1 MPDNSVQ
8 LTVFLIVFVGVTV
21 MGFAAARWRRPDSI
35 HSLEEWGLGG
45 RAFGNWV
52 TFFLLSGDVY
62 TAYTFV
68 AVPTLVYGVGAAG
81 FFPVPFLVIVY
92 PLLFVVLA
100 RFWSV
105 CHVHGF
111 VTPGEFVRARFG
123 SRGLGTVVAV
133 LGIVA
138 TMPYIALQ
146 LLGIEAVFEVLGL
159 PKGWPLTIAF
169 LVLALYTFNSG
180 LRGPALVS
188 IVKDALVLWT
198 VLAVVMI
205 VAMTPGQWD
214 VIFRIAEDRYATSP
228 RTDDGLLLAPQNQLN
243 YVTLALG
250 SAVALFL
257 YPHTLTGVLAARNRR
272 TLRRNL
278 AALPIY
284 TLMLGV
290 LMLVGFAALFD
301 GTKAIGGNA
310 NTVVPQWF
318 NENAPDWC
326 AGLAFAAI
334 GVGAM
339 VPAAIM
345 SIAAANLFTRDI
357 YREYFRP
364 HASAR
369 EETYVS
375 KTVSLTVKF
384 GALLVIL
391 LLNTQFAIDLQLI
404 GGVVIMQTLPAVAL
418 GLYTNW
424 FHRWALGLG
433 IGTGLV
439 TGMVMLYQV
448 PKLGGADGHT
458 VVREHFGGSA
468 WPLDNL
474 GIETNATIYVGIVAL
489 AINLLVVAVAT
500 PLLRRGGIPDGR
512 DRTMEHDYVADEG
525 DPTVRR
531 MTEILDGQPITEPAA
546 AGAGTSFF
554 TPARQRPAAD
564 DPTGR
569 RSGAAADDPAG
580 WRSGAAAHDP
590 AGWRSRSAADDPAE
604 WPSRPT
610 ADDPA
615 EWRSRPTSH
624 DHAGPRS
631 QAAGNPAGP
640 WSPTGTAADDPA
652 GRAHP
657 RL

>member
-1 MPDNSVQ
+1 
-8 LTVFLIVFVGVTV
+8 
-21 MGFAAARWRRPDSI
+21 MGFAAARWRRPTSI

-92 PLLFVVLA
+92 PMLFVVLA

-111 VTPGEFVRARFG
+111 VTPAEFVRARFG
-123 SRGLGTVVAV
+123 SRGLGTMVAV
-133 LGIVA
+133 VGIVA

-146 LLGIEAVFEVLGL
+146 LIGIEAVFEVMGL

-169 LVLALYTFNSG
+169 IVLALYTFNSG

-198 VLAVVMI
+198 VLAVVIIMS
-205 VAMTPGQWD
+205 MTPGGWD
-214 VIFRIAEDRYATSP
+214 PVFRVASEKFAASP
-228 RTDDGLLLAPQNQLN
+228 RPDDGLLLTAGNQLN
-243 YVTLALG
+243 YITLALG

-257 YPHTLTGVLAARNRR
+257 YPHTLTGVLASRNRG

-284 TLMLGV
+284 TLCLGV
-290 LMLVGFAALFD
+290 LMLVGFAAVFD
-301 GTKAIGGNA
+301 GTTAIGGNG

-318 NENAPDWC
+318 NENAPAWC

-357 YREYFRP
+357 YREYIRP
-364 HASAR
+364 NASSR

-424 FHRWALGLG
+424 FHRWALVSG
-433 IGTGLV
+433 ITAGLV
-439 TGMVMLYQV
+439 TGIVMLWQV
-448 PKLGGADGHT
+448 PKLGGADGRT

-468 WPLDNL
+468 WPLEKI
-474 GIETNATIYVGIVAL
+474 GFETDATIYVGIVAL
-489 AINLLVVAVAT
+489 AVNLVVVALLT
-500 PLLRRGGIPDGR
+500 PLLRNAGVADGR
-512 DRTMEHDYVADEG
+512 DRTTDHDYVADEG

-531 MTEILDGQPITEPAA
+531 MTEIIDGDPVPEKAPPPAN
-546 AGAGTSFF
+546 FF
-554 TPARQRPAAD
+554 TPVGHR
-564 DPTGR
+564 
-569 RSGAAADDPAG
+569 GAEAPPPED
-580 WRSGAAAHDP
+580 
-590 AGWRSRSAADDPAE
+590 
-604 WPSRPT
+604 PSR
-610 ADDPA
+610 
-615 EWRSRPTSH
+615 
-624 DHAGPRS
+624 
-631 QAAGNPAGP
+631 QAY
-640 WSPTGTAADDPA
+640 
-652 GRAHP
+652 P

>member
-1 MPDNSVQ
+1 MPDLGDNTVQ
-8 LTVFLIVFVGVTV
+8 LTVFLLVFGGVTA
-21 MGFAAARWRRPDSI
+21 MGFAAARWRRPASSI

-68 AVPTLVYGVGAAG
+68 AVPALIFGIGAAG
-81 FFPVPFLVIVY
+81 FFPMPFLVIVY
-92 PLLFVVLA
+92 PMLFVLLA

-111 VTPGEFVRARFG
+111 VTPAEFVRARFG
-123 SRGLGTVVAV
+123 SRGLSTMVAV
-133 LGIVA
+133 LGIAA

-146 LLGIEAVFEVLGL
+146 LIGMEAVFEVMGL

-188 IVKDALVLWT
+188 IIKDALVLWT
-198 VLAVVMI
+198 VLAVIMI
-205 VAMTPGQWD
+205 VSMTPGTWES
-214 VIFRIAEDRYATSP
+214 VFRVAEAKFADTA
-228 RTDDGLLLAPQNQLN
+228 RTDDGLLLPASGQLN

-257 YPHTLTGVLAARNRR
+257 YPHTLTGVLAARNRG

-278 AALPIY
+278 AVLPLY
-284 TLMLGV
+284 TLTLGV
-290 LMLVGFAALFD
+290 LMLIGFAAVFD
-301 GTKAIGGNA
+301 GTAPVGGNG
-310 NTVVPQWF
+310 NTVMPQWF

-357 YREYFRP
+357 YREYIRP
-364 HASAR
+364 SASAK

-404 GGVVIMQTLPAVAL
+404 GGVLIMQTLPAVAI
-418 GLYTNW
+418 GLYTGW
-424 FHRWALGLG
+424 FHRWALVGGIVAGL
-433 IGTGLV
+433 GTGLA
-439 TGMVMLYQV
+439 MLYQV
-448 PKLGGADGHT
+448 PKYGGADGRE

-468 WPLDNL
+468 WPLSHL
-474 GIETNATIYVGIVAL
+474 GIDTGATIYVGVVAL
-489 AINLLVVAVAT
+489 AVNLIAAAALT
-500 PLLRRGGIPDGR
+500 PVLRAMGAADGR
-512 DRTMEHDYVADEG
+512 DATTESDYVADEG

-531 MTEILDGQPITEPAA
+531 MTEILDGEPVPEPVDYFRP
-546 AGAGTSFF
+546 SSESRHSIQ
-554 TPARQRPAAD
+554 ARN
-564 DPTGR
+564 
-569 RSGAAADDPAG
+569 S
-580 WRSGAAAHDP
+580 
-590 AGWRSRSAADDPAE
+590 
-604 WPSRPT
+604 
-610 ADDPA
+610 
-615 EWRSRPTSH
+615 
-624 DHAGPRS
+624 PRS
-631 QAAGNPAGP
+631 
-640 WSPTGTAADDPA
+640 
-652 GRAHP
+652 
-657 RL
+657 

>member
-1 MPDNSVQ
+1 MSTQ
-8 LTVFLIVFVGVTV
+8 LAVFLAVFGSVTL

-68 AVPTLVYGVGAAG
+68 AVPTLVYGMGATG

-92 PLLFVVLA
+92 PMLFVVLA

-111 VTPGEFVRARFG
+111 VTPAEFVRARFG
-123 SRGLGTVVAV
+123 SPGLGTVVAV

-146 LLGIEAVFEVLGL
+146 LIGMEAVFEVMGL
-159 PKGWPLTIAF
+159 PKGWPLTLAF
-169 LVLALYTFNSG
+169 VVLALYTFNSG

-188 IVKDALVLWT
+188 IVKDALILWA
-198 VLAVVMI
+198 VLAVLMI
-205 VAMTPGQWD
+205 VAMTPGQWET
-214 VIFRIAEDRYATSP
+214 IFKIAEDRYAVTP
-228 RTDDGLLLAPQNQLN
+228 RTDDGLLLPVQSQLN

-257 YPHTLTGVLAARNRR
+257 YPHTLTGVLAARNRG

-278 AALPIY
+278 AVLPVY
-284 TLMLGV
+284 TLTLGV
-290 LMLVGFAALFD
+290 LMLVGFAALYD
-301 GTKAIGGNA
+301 GTQPIGGNA

-318 NENAPDWC
+318 NENAPAWC

-357 YREYFRP
+357 YRVYLRP
-364 HASAR
+364 RATAK

-375 KTVSLTVKF
+375 KSVSLTVKF
-384 GALLVIL
+384 GALLILL

-404 GGVVIMQTLPAVAL
+404 GGVLIMQTLPAVAL

-433 IGTGLV
+433 VGAGLV
-439 TGMVMLYQV
+439 VGLFMLWQV
-448 PKLGGADGHT
+448 PKLGGTDGRQ

-468 WPLDNL
+468 WPLNNL
-474 GIETNATIYVGIVAL
+474 GLDSDATIYVGIVAL
-489 AINLLVVAVAT
+489 AVNLLVAAALT
-500 PLLRRGGIPDGR
+500 PLLRAADVRDGR
-512 DRTMEHDYVADEG
+512 DDTREHDYVADEG

-531 MTEILDGQPITEPAA
+531 MTEILDGEPVP
-546 AGAGTSFF
+546 TSFF
-554 TPARQRPAAD
+554 TPV
-564 DPTGR
+564 
-569 RSGAAADDPAG
+569 
-580 WRSGAAAHDP
+580 
-590 AGWRSRSAADDPAE
+590 
-604 WPSRPT
+604 SRPT
-610 ADDPA
+610 RFENASDDDP
-615 EWRSRPTSH
+615 SR
-624 DHAGPRS
+624 
-631 QAAGNPAGP
+631 
-640 WSPTGTAADDPA
+640 
-652 GRAHP
+652 RAYP

>member
-1 MPDNSVQ
+1 MSTQ
-8 LTVFLIVFVGVTV
+8 LTVFVVVFGAVAV

-35 HSLEEWGLGG
+35 HTLEEWGLGG

-68 AVPTLVYGVGAAG
+68 AVPTLVYGMGAAG

-92 PLLFVVLA
+92 PMLFVVLA

-111 VTPGEFVRARFG
+111 VTPAEFVRARFG
-123 SRGLGTVVAV
+123 SRGIGTAVAL

-146 LLGIEAVFEVLGL
+146 LIGMEAVFEVMGL
-159 PKGWPLTIAF
+159 PKGWPLTLAF
-169 LVLALYTFNSG
+169 VVLALYTFNSG

-188 IVKDALVLWT
+188 IVKDALILWA
-198 VLAVVMI
+198 VLAVLMI

-214 VIFRIAEDRYATSP
+214 TIFRIAENRYAITP
-228 RTDDGLLLAPQNQLN
+228 RTDDGLVLPVQSQLN

-257 YPHTLTGVLAARNRR
+257 YPHTLTGVLASRNRS

-278 AALPIY
+278 AVLPIY
-284 TLMLGV
+284 TLTLGV
-290 LMLVGFAALFD
+290 LMLVGFAALYS
-301 GTKAIGGNA
+301 GVQPVGGNA

-318 NENAPDWC
+318 NENAPAWS

-357 YREYFRP
+357 YRVYLRP
-364 HASAR
+364 YASAR

-375 KTVSLTVKF
+375 KSVSLTVKF
-384 GALLVIL
+384 GALLILL

-433 IGTGLV
+433 MGAGLV
-439 TGMVMLYQV
+439 LGLFMLWQV
-448 PKLGGADGHT
+448 PKLGGADGRQ

-474 GIETNATIYVGIVAL
+474 GFDTQAAIYVGIVAL
-489 AINLLVVAVAT
+489 AVNLLVAVAAT
-500 PLLRRGGIPDGR
+500 PVLRGLGVADGR
-512 DRTMEHDYVADEG
+512 DLTREHDYVADEG

-531 MTEILDGQPITEPAA
+531 MTEIIDGEPVPEEKP
-546 AGAGTSFF
+546 TSFF
-554 TPARQRPAAD
+554 TPVGPRRGTPSAQDD
-564 DPTGR
+564 DPSR
-569 RSGAAADDPAG
+569 RAY
-580 WRSGAAAHDP
+580 
-590 AGWRSRSAADDPAE
+590 
-604 WPSRPT
+604 
-610 ADDPA
+610 
-615 EWRSRPTSH
+615 
-624 DHAGPRS
+624 
-631 QAAGNPAGP
+631 
-640 WSPTGTAADDPA
+640 
-652 GRAHP
+652 P

>member
-1 MPDNSVQ
+1 VQ
-8 LTVFLIVFVGVTV
+8 LTVFVLVFGIVTV
-21 MGFAAARWRRPDSI
+21 MGFAAARWRRPTSI

-68 AVPTLVYGVGAAG
+68 AVPTLVYGLGAAG
-81 FFPVPFLVIVY
+81 FFPVPFLIIVY
-92 PLLFVVLA
+92 PMLFVVLA

-111 VTPGEFVRARFG
+111 VTPAEFVRTRFG
-123 SRGLGTVVAV
+123 SRGLGTFVAV

-146 LLGIEAVFEVLGL
+146 LIGIEAVFEVMGL
-159 PKGWPLTIAF
+159 PKGWPLTVAF
-169 LVLALYTFNSG
+169 AVMALYTFNAG

-188 IVKDALVLWT
+188 IVKDALVLWA
-198 VLAVVMI
+198 VLAVIMI
-205 VAMTPGQWD
+205 VAMTPGGWEL
-214 VIFRIAEDRYATSP
+214 VFRLTEEKYAATP
-228 RTDDGLLLAPQNQLN
+228 RTDDGLLLSSQSQLN

-250 SAVALFL
+250 SAMALFL
-257 YPHTLTGVLAARNRR
+257 YPHTLTGVLASRNRG

-278 AALPIY
+278 AALPLY
-284 TLMLGV
+284 TLTLGV
-290 LMLVGFAALFD
+290 LMLLGFAAVFS
-301 GTKAIGGNA
+301 GTEAIGGNA

-318 NENAPDWC
+318 NENAPAWC

-334 GVGAM
+334 GVGAI

-357 YREYFRP
+357 YREYIRP
-364 HASAR
+364 NASSR

-404 GGVVIMQTLPAVAL
+404 GGVVIMQTLPAVAI

-424 FHRWALGLG
+424 FHRGALIAG
-433 IGTGLV
+433 IVAGLV
-439 TGMVMLYQV
+439 TGLAMLYQV
-448 PKLGGADGHT
+448 PKFGGPDGRT

-468 WPLDNL
+468 WPLDNI
-474 GIETNATIYVGIVAL
+474 GIDGGASIYVGIVAL
-489 AINLLVVAVAT
+489 AVNLLVAAAAT
-500 PLLRRGGIPDGR
+500 PLLRHAGVPDGR
-512 DRTMEHDYVADEG
+512 DGTRENDYVADEG

-531 MTEILDGQPITEPAA
+531 MTEILDGDPVAEEPAPAPNFFTPVQRPPAA
-546 AGAGTSFF
+546 ARSE
-554 TPARQRPAAD
+554 
-564 DPTGR
+564 DP
-569 RSGAAADDPAG
+569 
-580 WRSGAAAHDP
+580 
-590 AGWRSRSAADDPAE
+590 
-604 WPSRPT
+604 
-610 ADDPA
+610 
-615 EWRSRPTSH
+615 
-624 DHAGPRS
+624 S
-631 QAAGNPAGP
+631 QQAY
-640 WSPTGTAADDPA
+640 
-652 GRAHP
+652 P

>member
-1 MPDNSVQ
+1 MSTQ
-8 LTVFLIVFVGVTV
+8 LTVFVAVFGAVAV

-35 HSLEEWGLGG
+35 HTLEEWGLGG

-68 AVPTLVYGVGAAG
+68 AVPTLVYGMGAAG

-92 PLLFVVLA
+92 PMLFVVLA

-111 VTPGEFVRARFG
+111 VTPAEFVRARFG
-123 SRGLGTVVAV
+123 SKGIGTAVAV

-146 LLGIEAVFEVLGL
+146 LIGMEAVFEVMGL
-159 PKGWPLTIAF
+159 PKGWPLTLAF
-169 LVLALYTFNSG
+169 FVLALYTFNSG

-188 IVKDALVLWT
+188 IVKDALILWA
-198 VLAVVMI
+198 VLAVLMI

-214 VIFRIAEDRYATSP
+214 TIFRIAENRYAVTP
-228 RTDDGLLLAPQNQLN
+228 RTDDGLLLPAQSQLN

-257 YPHTLTGVLAARNRR
+257 YPHTLTGVLASRNRG

-278 AALPIY
+278 AVLPIY
-284 TLMLGV
+284 TLTLGV
-290 LMLVGFAALFD
+290 LMLVGFAALYD
-301 GTKAIGGNA
+301 GVTPVGGNA

-318 NENAPDWC
+318 NENAPAWS

-357 YREYFRP
+357 YRVYLRP
-364 HASAR
+364 QASAR

-375 KTVSLTVKF
+375 KSVSLTVKF
-384 GALLVIL
+384 GALLILL

-424 FHRWALGLG
+424 FHRWALGCG
-433 IGTGLV
+433 MGAGLV
-439 TGMVMLYQV
+439 LGVFMLWQV
-448 PKLGGADGHT
+448 PKLGGADGRQ
-458 VVREHFGGSA
+458 VIREHFGGSA

-474 GIETNATIYVGIVAL
+474 GLNTQATIYVGIVAL
-489 AINLLVVAVAT
+489 AVNLLIAVAAT
-500 PLLRRGGIPDGR
+500 PVFRALDIPAGVDLTR
-512 DRTMEHDYVADEG
+512 EHDYIADEG

-531 MTEILDGQPITEPAA
+531 MTEIIDGDPLPEEKPV
-546 AGAGTSFF
+546 SFF
-554 TPARQRPAAD
+554 TPV
-564 DPTGR
+564 
-569 RSGAAADDPAG
+569 
-580 WRSGAAAHDP
+580 
-590 AGWRSRSAADDPAE
+590 
-604 WPSRPT
+604 
-610 ADDPA
+610 
-615 EWRSRPTSH
+615 
-624 DHAGPRS
+624 GPRA
-631 QAAGNPAGP
+631 QGDPRAAPP
-640 WSPTGTAADDPA
+640 DDDQSR
-652 GRAHP
+652 RAYP